1 MPLLGLGRSRNLL
14 DILAILRRKALRKG
28 VWFQA
33 MTVEDRILASLI
45 HQHVKIVKNATLATV
60 IARIL
65 GKLAS
70 AIQNSYLSRLQ
81 VLGRPIATAIALKAY
96 SYGNKEALNWKNDP
110 NYIRYMGMTV
120 CSIPSR
126 GSRVGNRPMVSHQR
140 VLG

>member
-1 MPLLGLGRSRNLL
+1 GRSRNLL

-110 NYIRYMGMTV
+110 N
-120 CSIPSR
+120 
-126 GSRVGNRPMVSHQR
+126 
-140 VLG
+140 